1 MDNNIFETEQ
11 NKIREISSEQIIT
24 DNDLENNLDKNLENS
39 LDKNIKPIFEKN
51 KVDDEDQHIL
61 DDIETI
67 PQNIPPNN
75 IPPNIKPP
83 ENKRRFNFNIKY
95 LITGIIIVLVI
106 IIIILVCITFF
117 YPKVDNKLVAE
128 LQKTVV
134 DDNIK
139 ITDLTS
145 QINTL
150 KDKQKYI
157 ITSNKQ
163 LQEENDDLKKCLQK
177 YCSVYD
183 NKIQNIE
190 TKINKEQ
197 IVVQQTKPE
206 IKNNN
211 TKPII
216 EEVKEEVKNNNIPN
230 PNPKI
235 EEVKEDPEVRKIIND
250 LI

>member
-11 NKIREISSEQIIT
+11 NKIKEISPEQI
-24 DNDLENNLDKNLENS
+24 NDLENNLENG
-39 LDKNIKPIFEKN
+39 LDKNIKPDFEKN
-51 KVDDEDQHIL
+51 KEEDEDQYIL

-67 PQNIPPNN
+67 PQNIPSNN
-75 IPPNIKPP
+75 IPPNIKPN
-83 ENKRRFNFNIKY
+83 NKRRFNFNIKY
-95 LITGIIIVLVI
+95 IIIGVIAILVTI
-106 IIIILVCITFF
+106 IVILVCITFF
-117 YPKVDNKLVAE
+117 YPKVDNKLVTE

-190 TKINKEQ
+190 TKINKEH
-197 IVVQQTKPE
+197 QQTKPE
-206 IKNNN
+206 IKKNN
-211 TKPII
+211 TKPTT
-216 EEVKEEVKNNNIPN
+216 EEVKEEVKNN
-230 PNPKI
+230 NPKI

>member
-11 NKIREISSEQIIT
+11 NKIKEISFKQI
-24 DNDLENNLDKNLENS
+24 NDLDKNLEND
-39 LDKNIKPIFEKN
+39 LDKNIKPTFEKN
-51 KVDDEDQHIL
+51 KEEDEDQHIL

-67 PQNIPPNN
+67 PQNNISNN
-75 IPPNIKPP
+75 IPQSIKPN
-83 ENKRRFNFNIKY
+83 NKRRFNFNIKY

-117 YPKVDNKLVAE
+117 YPKVDNKLVTE

-190 TKINKEQ
+190 TKINKELK
-197 IVVQQTKPE
+197 QTKPE
-206 IKNNN
+206 IKNDN

-216 EEVKEEVKNNNIPN
+216 EEVKEEVKNN
-230 PNPKI
+230 NPKI

>member
-11 NKIREISSEQIIT
+11 NKIREISSEQI
-24 DNDLENNLDKNLENS
+24 NDLENNLDKNLEND
-39 LDKNIKPIFEKN
+39 LDKNIKPTFEKN
-51 KVDDEDQHIL
+51 KEEDEDQHIL

-67 PQNIPPNN
+67 PQNIPQGN
-75 IPPNIKPP
+75 IPQNIKPP

-183 NKIQNIE
+183 NKIQSIE

-216 EEVKEEVKNNNIPN
+216 EEVKEEVKNNNVN

>member
-11 NKIREISSEQIIT
+11 NKIKEISSEQI
-24 DNDLENNLDKNLENS
+24 NDLENNLDKNLEND
-39 LDKNIKPIFEKN
+39 LDKNIKPDIEKN
-51 KVDDEDQHIL
+51 KKEDEDQHIL
-61 DDIETI
+61 DDIQTI

-75 IPPNIKPP
+75 SPPNIKPQ

-117 YPKVDNKLVAE
+117 YPKVDNKLVTE

-190 TKINKEQ
+190 TKINKELK
-197 IVVQQTKPE
+197 QTKPE

-211 TKPII
+211 TKI

-230 PNPKI
+230 PKV

>member
-11 NKIREISSEQIIT
+11 NKIKEISSEQI
-24 DNDLENNLDKNLENS
+24 NDLENNLENS
-39 LDKNIKPIFEKN
+39 LDKNIKPTFEKN
-51 KVDDEDQHIL
+51 KEEDEDQHIL

-67 PQNIPPNN
+67 PQDIPQSN
-75 IPPNIKPP
+75 IPPNIKPN
-83 ENKRRFNFNIKY
+83 NKRRFNFNIKY
-95 LITGIIIVLVI
+95 LITGIIIILVI

-190 TKINKEQ
+190 TKMNKELK
-197 IVVQQTKPE
+197 QTKPE

-216 EEVKEEVKNNNIPN
+216 EEVKEEVKNNN
-230 PNPKI
+230 PKI

>member
-1 MDNNIFETEQ
+1 M
-11 NKIREISSEQIIT
+11 
-24 DNDLENNLDKNLENS
+24 
-39 LDKNIKPIFEKN
+39 
-51 KVDDEDQHIL
+51 
-61 DDIETI
+61 
-67 PQNIPPNN
+67 
-75 IPPNIKPP
+75 
-83 ENKRRFNFNIKY
+83 
-95 LITGIIIVLVI
+95 
-106 IIIILVCITFF
+106 
-117 YPKVDNKLVAE
+117 
-128 LQKTVV
+128 QKTVV

-183 NKIQNIE
+183 NKIQSIE
-190 TKINKEQ
+190 TKINKEPV
-197 IVVQQTKPE
+197 VVQQTKPE

-211 TKPII
+211 VNSNPKI
-216 EEVKEEVKNNNIPN
+216 EEVKEEVKNN
-230 PNPKI
+230 NPKI

>member
-11 NKIREISSEQIIT
+11 NKIKEISPEQI
-24 DNDLENNLDKNLENS
+24 NDLDKNLENS
-39 LDKNIKPIFEKN
+39 LDKNIKPTFEKN
-51 KVDDEDQHIL
+51 KEEDEDQHIL

-67 PQNIPPNN
+67 SQNIPQGNIPQNIPPN
-75 IPPNIKPP
+75 
-83 ENKRRFNFNIKY
+83 NKRRFNFNIKY

-117 YPKVDNKLVAE
+117 YPKVDNKLVTE

-190 TKINKEQ
+190 TKMNKELK
-197 IVVQQTKPE
+197 QTKPE

-211 TKPII
+211 VNSNPKV
-216 EEVKEEVKNNNIPN
+216 EEVKEEVKNNN
-230 PNPKI
+230 PKI
-235 EEVKEDPEVRKIIND
+235 EEVKDDPEVRKIIND

>member
-11 NKIREISSEQIIT
+11 NKIKEISSEQI
-24 DNDLENNLDKNLENS
+24 NDLENNLENS
-39 LDKNIKPIFEKN
+39 LDKNIKPTFEKN
-51 KVDDEDQHIL
+51 KEEDEDQHIL

-67 PQNIPPNN
+67 PQNIPQGN
-75 IPPNIKPP
+75 ISQGIKPP

-145 QINTL
+145 QISTL

-190 TKINKEQ
+190 TKINKELK
-197 IVVQQTKPE
+197 QTKPE

-216 EEVKEEVKNNNIPN
+216 EEVKEEVKNNNVN
-230 PNPKI
+230 LSPKV

>member
-11 NKIREISSEQIIT
+11 NKIKEISPEQI
-24 DNDLENNLDKNLENS
+24 NDLENNLENS
-39 LDKNIKPIFEKN
+39 LDKNIKPAFEKN
-51 KVDDEDQHIL
+51 KEEDEDQHIL

-67 PQNIPPNN
+67 PQDNISNN
-75 IPPNIKPP
+75 IPPNIPP
-83 ENKRRFNFNIKY
+83 NNKRRFNFNMKY
-95 LITGIIIVLVI
+95 IIIGVIAILVTI
-106 IIIILVCITFF
+106 IVILVCITFF

-163 LQEENDDLKKCLQK
+163 LQEENADLKKYLQK

-190 TKINKEQ
+190 TKMNKELK
-197 IVVQQTKPE
+197 QTKQE
-206 IKNNN
+206 IKSNIPNP
-211 TKPII
+211 KPKI
-216 EEVKEEVKNNNIPN
+216 EEVKEEVKNN
-230 PNPKI
+230 NPKI

>member
-11 NKIREISSEQIIT
+11 NKIREISSEQI
-24 DNDLENNLDKNLENS
+24 NDLENNLDKNLEND
-39 LDKNIKPIFEKN
+39 LDKNIKPTFEKN
-51 KVDDEDQHIL
+51 KEEDEDQHIL

-67 PQNIPPNN
+67 PQNNISNNIPQNN
-75 IPPNIKPP
+75 IPPN
-83 ENKRRFNFNIKY
+83 NKRRFNFNIKY

-190 TKINKEQ
+190 TKINKEPVA
-197 IVVQQTKPE
+197 IQQTKPE

-216 EEVKEEVKNNNIPN
+216 EEVKEEVKNNNVS
-230 PNPKI
+230 PNPKT

>member
-11 NKIREISSEQIIT
+11 NKIKEISPEQI
-24 DNDLENNLDKNLENS
+24 NDLENNLENG
-39 LDKNIKPIFEKN
+39 LDKNIKPTFEKN
-51 KVDDEDQHIL
+51 KEEDEDQHIL

-67 PQNIPPNN
+67 PQDIPQNN
-75 IPPNIKPP
+75 IPPNIPP
-83 ENKRRFNFNIKY
+83 NNKRRFNFNIKY

-177 YCSVYD
+177 YCNVYD

-190 TKINKEQ
+190 TKMNKELK
-197 IVVQQTKPE
+197 QTKPE

-211 TKPII
+211 LNPKI
-216 EEVKEEVKNNNIPN
+216 EEVKEEVKNNN
-230 PNPKI
+230 PKV

>member
-11 NKIREISSEQIIT
+11 NKIKEISPEQI
-24 DNDLENNLDKNLENS
+24 NNLDKNLENG
-39 LDKNIKPIFEKN
+39 LDKNIKPDFEKN
-51 KVDDEDQHIL
+51 KEEDEDQHIL

-67 PQNIPPNN
+67 PQDIPPNN

-95 LITGIIIVLVI
+95 LIIGIIIVLVI

-117 YPKVDNKLVAE
+117 YPKVDNKLVTE

-190 TKINKEQ
+190 TKINKELK
-197 IVVQQTKPE
+197 QTKPE

-211 TKPII
+211 VNSNPKV
-216 EEVKEEVKNNNIPN
+216 EEVKEEVKNN
-230 PNPKI
+230 NPKI

>member
-11 NKIREISSEQIIT
+11 NKIREISSEQI
-24 DNDLENNLDKNLENS
+24 NDLENNLDKNLEND
-39 LDKNIKPIFEKN
+39 LDKNIKPTFEKN
-51 KVDDEDQHIL
+51 KEEDEDQHIL

-67 PQNIPPNN
+67 PQNIPQGN
-75 IPPNIKPP
+75 IPQNIKPL

-216 EEVKEEVKNNNIPN
+216 EEVKEEVKNNIPN
-230 PNPKI
+230 SNTKV

>member
-1 MDNNIFETEQ
+1 M
-11 NKIREISSEQIIT
+11 
-24 DNDLENNLDKNLENS
+24 
-39 LDKNIKPIFEKN
+39 
-51 KVDDEDQHIL
+51 
-61 DDIETI
+61 
-67 PQNIPPNN
+67 
-75 IPPNIKPP
+75 
-83 ENKRRFNFNIKY
+83 
-95 LITGIIIVLVI
+95 
-106 IIIILVCITFF
+106 
-117 YPKVDNKLVAE
+117 
-128 LQKTVV
+128 

-190 TKINKEQ
+190 TKMNKELK
-197 IVVQQTKPE
+197 QTKQE
-206 IKNNN
+206 IKS
-211 TKPII
+211 
-216 EEVKEEVKNNNIPN
+216 NIPN

-235 EEVKEDPEVRKIIND
+235 EEVKEEVKNNKA
-250 LI
+250 

>member
-11 NKIREISSEQIIT
+11 NKIKEISPEQI
-24 DNDLENNLDKNLENS
+24 NDLESNLENG
-39 LDKNIKPIFEKN
+39 LDKNIKSTFEKN
-51 KVDDEDQHIL
+51 KEDDEDQHIL

-67 PQNIPPNN
+67 PQDIPPNN
-75 IPPNIKPP
+75 IPQNIPPN
-83 ENKRRFNFNIKY
+83 NKRRFNFNIKY

-117 YPKVDNKLVAE
+117 YPKVDNKLVTE

-190 TKINKEQ
+190 TKMNKELK
-197 IVVQQTKPE
+197 QTKPE

-211 TKPII
+211 NISPKI
-216 EEVKEEVKNNNIPN
+216 EEVKEEVKNN
-230 PNPKI
+230 NPKI

>member
-1 MDNNIFETEQ
+1 MDNNIFEMDQ
-11 NKIREISSEQIIT
+11 NKIKEISSEQI
-24 DNDLENNLDKNLENS
+24 NDLENNLDKNLENN
-39 LDKNIKPIFEKN
+39 LDKNIKPTFEKN
-51 KVDDEDQHIL
+51 KEEDEDQHIL

-75 IPPNIKPP
+75 IPQNIKPP

-95 LITGIIIVLVI
+95 IIIGVIAILVTI
-106 IIIILVCITFF
+106 IVILVCITFF
-117 YPKVDNKLVAE
+117 YPKVDNKLVTE

-177 YCSVYD
+177 YCNVYD

-190 TKINKEQ
+190 TKINKELK
-197 IVVQQTKPE
+197 QTKPE

-216 EEVKEEVKNNNIPN
+216 EEVKEEVKNNN
-230 PNPKI
+230 PKI

>member
-11 NKIREISSEQIIT
+11 NKIKEISSEQIIT
-24 DNDLENNLDKNLENS
+24 DNDLESNLDKNLENS
-39 LDKNIKPIFEKN
+39 LDKNIKPTFEKN
-51 KVDDEDQHIL
+51 KEEDEDQHIL

-67 PQNIPPNN
+67 PQDIPQGNIPQG
-75 IPPNIKPP
+75 IKPP

-190 TKINKEQ
+190 TKINKELP
-197 IVVQQTKPE
+197 QTKPE
-206 IKNNN
+206 IKNN

-216 EEVKEEVKNNNIPN
+216 EEVKEEVKNNNVN
-230 PNPKI
+230 SNPKT

>member
-11 NKIREISSEQIIT
+11 NKIKEISSEQI
-24 DNDLENNLDKNLENS
+24 NDLENNLDKNLEND
-39 LDKNIKPIFEKN
+39 LDKNIKPVFEKN
-51 KVDDEDQHIL
+51 KEEDEDQHIL

-83 ENKRRFNFNIKY
+83 NNKRRFNFNIKY

-117 YPKVDNKLVAE
+117 YPKVDNKLVTE

-190 TKINKEQ
+190 TKMNKELK
-197 IVVQQTKPE
+197 QTKPE

-211 TKPII
+211 NISPKV
-216 EEVKEEVKNNNIPN
+216 EEVKEEVKNN
-230 PNPKI
+230 NPKI

>member
-11 NKIREISSEQIIT
+11 NKIKEISSEQI
-24 DNDLENNLDKNLENS
+24 NDLDKNLENS
-39 LDKNIKPIFEKN
+39 LDKNIKPTFEKN
-51 KVDDEDQHIL
+51 KEEDEDQHIL

-67 PQNIPPNN
+67 PQDIPQSN
-75 IPPNIKPP
+75 IPPNIKPN
-83 ENKRRFNFNIKY
+83 NKRRFNFNIKY
-95 LITGIIIVLVI
+95 LITGIIIILVI

-190 TKINKEQ
+190 TKMNKELK
-197 IVVQQTKPE
+197 QTKPE

-216 EEVKEEVKNNNIPN
+216 EEVKEEVKNNN
-230 PNPKI
+230 PKI

>member
-11 NKIREISSEQIIT
+11 NKIKEISSEQI
-24 DNDLENNLDKNLENS
+24 NDLENNLENG
-39 LDKNIKPIFEKN
+39 LDKNIKPTIEKN
-51 KVDDEDQHIL
+51 KEEDEDQHIL

-67 PQNIPPNN
+67 PQDNISNN
-75 IPPNIKPP
+75 IPPNIKPN
-83 ENKRRFNFNIKY
+83 NKRRFNFNIKY
-95 LITGIIIVLVI
+95 IIIGIIAILVTIIV
-106 IIIILVCITFF
+106 ILVCITFF
-117 YPKVDNKLVAE
+117 YPKVDNKLVTE

-190 TKINKEQ
+190 TKINKKP
-197 IVVQQTKPE
+197 QQTKPE
-206 IKNNN
+206 VKNNN
-211 TKPII
+211 PKI
-216 EEVKEEVKNNNIPN
+216 EEVKEEVKNNN
-230 PNPKI
+230 PKI
-235 EEVKEDPEVRKIIND
+235 EEVKKDPEVRKIIND

>member
-1 MDNNIFETEQ
+1 M
-11 NKIREISSEQIIT
+11 
-24 DNDLENNLDKNLENS
+24 
-39 LDKNIKPIFEKN
+39 
-51 KVDDEDQHIL
+51 
-61 DDIETI
+61 
-67 PQNIPPNN
+67 
-75 IPPNIKPP
+75 
-83 ENKRRFNFNIKY
+83 KY
-95 LITGIIIVLVI
+95 IIIGVIAILVI

-117 YPKVDNKLVAE
+117 YPKVDNKLVTE

-163 LQEENDDLKKCLQK
+163 LQEENDDLKKYLQK

-190 TKINKEQ
+190 TKINKELP
-197 IVVQQTKPE
+197 QTKPE

-211 TKPII
+211 LNPKI
-216 EEVKEEVKNNNIPN
+216 EEVKEEVKNNN
-230 PNPKI
+230 PKI
-235 EEVKEDPEVRKIIND
+235 EEVKDDPEVRKIIND

>member
-1 MDNNIFETEQ
+1 MDNNIFEMDQ
-11 NKIREISSEQIIT
+11 NKIKEISSEQILNN
-24 DNDLENNLDKNLENS
+24 NDLKNNLDKNLENS
-39 LDKNIKPIFEKN
+39 LDKNIKPTFEKN
-51 KVDDEDQHIL
+51 KEEDEDQHIL

-67 PQNIPPNN
+67 PQDNISNNIPQNIPPNN
-75 IPPNIKPP
+75 K
-83 ENKRRFNFNIKY
+83 KRFNFNIKY
-95 LITGIIIVLVI
+95 IIIGVIALLVTI
-106 IIIILVCITFF
+106 IVILVCITFF
-117 YPKVDNKLVAE
+117 YPKVDNKLVTE

-190 TKINKEQ
+190 TKINKEH
-197 IVVQQTKPE
+197 QQTKPE

-211 TKPII
+211 VNSNPKI
-216 EEVKEEVKNNNIPN
+216 EEVKEEVKNN
-230 PNPKI
+230 NPKI

>member
-11 NKIREISSEQIIT
+11 NKIKEISSEQI
-24 DNDLENNLDKNLENS
+24 NDLENNLENG
-39 LDKNIKPIFEKN
+39 LDKNIKPVFEKN
-51 KVDDEDQHIL
+51 KEEDEDQHIL

-67 PQNIPPNN
+67 PQDIPPNN
-75 IPPNIKPP
+75 IPPNIKPN
-83 ENKRRFNFNIKY
+83 NKRRFNFNIKY

-117 YPKVDNKLVAE
+117 YPKVDNKLVTE

-190 TKINKEQ
+190 TKMNKELK
-197 IVVQQTKPE
+197 QTKPE

-211 TKPII
+211 NISPKI
-216 EEVKEEVKNNNIPN
+216 EEVKEEVKNN
-230 PNPKI
+230 NPKI

>member
-11 NKIREISSEQIIT
+11 NKIKEIGSEQI
-24 DNDLENNLDKNLENS
+24 NDLENS
-39 LDKNIKPIFEKN
+39 LDKNIKSTFEKN

-67 PQNIPPNN
+67 PQNIPQGN
-75 IPPNIKPP
+75 IPPNIKPL

-216 EEVKEEVKNNNIPN
+216 EEVKE
-230 PNPKI
+230 
-235 EEVKEDPEVRKIIND
+235 DPEVRKIIND

>member
-11 NKIREISSEQIIT
+11 NKIKEISSEQI
-24 DNDLENNLDKNLENS
+24 NDLESNLDKNLENS
-39 LDKNIKPIFEKN
+39 LDKNIKPTFEKN
-51 KVDDEDQHIL
+51 KEEDEDQHIL

-67 PQNIPPNN
+67 PQNNISNN
-75 IPPNIKPP
+75 IPPNIKPSG
-83 ENKRRFNFNIKY
+83 NKRKFNFNIKY

-190 TKINKEQ
+190 TKMNKELK
-197 IVVQQTKPE
+197 QTKPE

-211 TKPII
+211 NISPKI
-216 EEVKEEVKNNNIPN
+216 EEVKKEVKNNN
-230 PNPKI
+230 PKV

>member
-11 NKIREISSEQIIT
+11 NKIKEISSVQI
-24 DNDLENNLDKNLENS
+24 NDLESNLDKNLEND
-39 LDKNIKPIFEKN
+39 LDKNIKPTFEKN
-51 KVDDEDQHIL
+51 KEEDEDQHIL

-67 PQNIPPNN
+67 SQD
-75 IPPNIKPP
+75 IPPNIPP
-83 ENKRRFNFNIKY
+83 KNKRRFNFNIKY

-117 YPKVDNKLVAE
+117 YPKVDNKLVTE

-183 NKIQNIE
+183 SKIQNIE
-190 TKINKEQ
+190 TKINKEPV
-197 IVVQQTKPE
+197 VVQQTKPKIE
-206 IKNNN
+206 NNN

-216 EEVKEEVKNNNIPN
+216 EEVKEEVKNTNQNSRL
-230 PNPKI
+230 KT

>member
-11 NKIREISSEQIIT
+11 NKIKEISSEQI
-24 DNDLENNLDKNLENS
+24 NDLENNLEND
-39 LDKNIKPIFEKN
+39 LDKNIKPTFEKN
-51 KVDDEDQHIL
+51 KEEDEDQHIL

-67 PQNIPPNN
+67 PPQNNISNN
-75 IPPNIKPP
+75 IPQGIKPP

-183 NKIQNIE
+183 NKIQSIE

-197 IVVQQTKPE
+197 IMVQQTKPE

-216 EEVKEEVKNNNIPN
+216 EEVKEEVKNNNVNPN
-230 PNPKI
+230 PNLKT

>member
-11 NKIREISSEQIIT
+11 NKIKEISSEQI
-24 DNDLENNLDKNLENS
+24 NDLENNLDKNLENG
-39 LDKNIKPIFEKN
+39 LDKNIKTTFEKN
-51 KVDDEDQHIL
+51 KEEDEDQHIL

-75 IPPNIKPP
+75 IPPNNIPP
-83 ENKRRFNFNIKY
+83 NNIPPNNKRRFNFNIKY

-117 YPKVDNKLVAE
+117 YPKVDNKLVTE

-190 TKINKEQ
+190 TKMNKELK
-197 IVVQQTKPE
+197 QTKPE

-211 TKPII
+211 NISPKT
-216 EEVKEEVKNNNIPN
+216 EEVKEEVKNN
-230 PNPKI
+230 NPKI

>member
-11 NKIREISSEQIIT
+11 NKIKEISSEQI
-24 DNDLENNLDKNLENS
+24 NDLENNLENS
-39 LDKNIKPIFEKN
+39 LDKNIKPAFEKN
-51 KVDDEDQHIL
+51 KEEDEDQHIL

-67 PQNIPPNN
+67 PQDNISNN
-75 IPPNIKPP
+75 IPPNIPP
-83 ENKRRFNFNIKY
+83 NNKRRFNFNIKY

-190 TKINKEQ
+190 TKINKEPVA
-197 IVVQQTKPE
+197 IQQTKPE

-211 TKPII
+211 PKPII
-216 EEVKEEVKNNNIPN
+216 EEVKEEVKNNNVN
-230 PNPKI
+230 PSPKV

>member
-1 MDNNIFETEQ
+1 M
-11 NKIREISSEQIIT
+11 
-24 DNDLENNLDKNLENS
+24 
-39 LDKNIKPIFEKN
+39 
-51 KVDDEDQHIL
+51 
-61 DDIETI
+61 
-67 PQNIPPNN
+67 
-75 IPPNIKPP
+75 
-83 ENKRRFNFNIKY
+83 
-95 LITGIIIVLVI
+95 
-106 IIIILVCITFF
+106 
-117 YPKVDNKLVAE
+117 
-128 LQKTVV
+128 

-190 TKINKEQ
+190 TKINKEP
-197 IVVQQTKPE
+197 QQTKPE

-216 EEVKEEVKNNNIPN
+216 EEVKEEVKNNNV
-230 PNPKI
+230 NPKV
-235 EEVKEDPEVRKIIND
+235 EEVKDDPEVRKIIND

>member
-1 MDNNIFETEQ
+1 MDNNIFKTEQ
-11 NKIREISSEQIIT
+11 NKIKEIGSEQI
-24 DNDLENNLDKNLENS
+24 NDLENNLDKNLEND
-39 LDKNIKPIFEKN
+39 LDKNIKPTFEKN
-51 KVDDEDQHIL
+51 KEEDEDQHIL

-67 PQNIPPNN
+67 PQDNISNN
-75 IPPNIKPP
+75 IPQSIKPP

-117 YPKVDNKLVAE
+117 YPKVDNKLVTE

-177 YCSVYD
+177 YCNVYD

-190 TKINKEQ
+190 TKINKELK
-197 IVVQQTKPE
+197 QTKPE

-211 TKPII
+211 NNNPKI
-216 EEVKEEVKNNNIPN
+216 EEVKEEVKNNNL
-230 PNPKI
+230 NPKI
-235 EEVKEDPEVRKIIND
+235 EEVKDDPEVRKIIND

>member
-11 NKIREISSEQIIT
+11 NKIKEISSEQI
-24 DNDLENNLDKNLENS
+24 NDLENNLDKNLEND
-39 LDKNIKPIFEKN
+39 LDKNIKPTFEKN
-51 KVDDEDQHIL
+51 KEDDEDQHIL

-67 PQNIPPNN
+67 PPQDIPPND

-95 LITGIIIVLVI
+95 IIIGVIAILVTI
-106 IIIILVCITFF
+106 IVILVCITFF

-197 IVVQQTKPE
+197 IVIQTKPE

-216 EEVKEEVKNNNIPN
+216 EEVKEEDKNNNTN
-230 PNPKI
+230 QNSSPKV

>member
-11 NKIREISSEQIIT
+11 NKIREISSEQI
-24 DNDLENNLDKNLENS
+24 NDLENNLEND
-39 LDKNIKPIFEKN
+39 LDKNINPDFEKN
-51 KVDDEDQHIL
+51 KEEDEDQHIL

-67 PQNIPPNN
+67 PQNNISNN
-75 IPPNIKPP
+75 IPQGIKPP

-95 LITGIIIVLVI
+95 LITGIIIILVI

-190 TKINKEQ
+190 TKINKES
-197 IVVQQTKPE
+197 QQTKLE

-211 TKPII
+211 IK
-216 EEVKEEVKNNNIPN
+216 
-230 PNPKI
+230 PKI
-235 EEVKEDPEVRKIIND
+235 EEVKEEIKNNNIKPKIEKVKDDPEVRKIIND

>member
-11 NKIREISSEQIIT
+11 NKIKEISSEQI
-24 DNDLENNLDKNLENS
+24 NDLENNLDKNLENS
-39 LDKNIKPIFEKN
+39 LDKNIKPTFEKN
-51 KVDDEDQHIL
+51 KEEDEDQHIL

-67 PQNIPPNN
+67 PQNNISNN
-75 IPPNIKPP
+75 IPPNIKPN
-83 ENKRRFNFNIKY
+83 NKRRFNFNIKY
-95 LITGIIIVLVI
+95 LITGIIIVLII

-190 TKINKEQ
+190 TKIKKEQ

-216 EEVKEEVKNNNIPN
+216 EEVKEEVKNNNVN
-230 PNPKI
+230 PSPKV

>member
-11 NKIREISSEQIIT
+11 NKIKEISPEQI
-24 DNDLENNLDKNLENS
+24 NDLENNLENS
-39 LDKNIKPIFEKN
+39 LDKNIKPDFEKN
-51 KVDDEDQHIL
+51 KEDDEDQHIL

-67 PQNIPPNN
+67 PQNIPQGN
-75 IPPNIKPP
+75 IPQGIKPP
-83 ENKRRFNFNIKY
+83 ENKGRFNFNIKY

-190 TKINKEQ
+190 TKINKELP
-197 IVVQQTKPE
+197 QTKPE

-216 EEVKEEVKNNNIPN
+216 EEVKEEVKNNN
-230 PNPKI
+230 PKI
-235 EEVKEDPEVRKIIND
+235 EEVKDDPEVRKIIND

>member
-11 NKIREISSEQIIT
+11 NKIKEISSEQI
-24 DNDLENNLDKNLENS
+24 NDLENNLENG
-39 LDKNIKPIFEKN
+39 LDKNIKPTFEKN
-51 KVDDEDQHIL
+51 KEEDEDQHIL

-67 PQNIPPNN
+67 PQNNISNN

-177 YCSVYD
+177 YCNVYD

-190 TKINKEQ
+190 TKINKEH
-197 IVVQQTKPE
+197 QQTKPE

-211 TKPII
+211 NKPKI
-216 EEVKEEVKNNNIPN
+216 EEVKEEVKNN
-230 PNPKI
+230 NPKI

>member
-11 NKIREISSEQIIT
+11 NKIKEISSEQI
-24 DNDLENNLDKNLENS
+24 NDLENNLEND
-39 LDKNIKPIFEKN
+39 LDKNIKPDFEKN
-51 KVDDEDQHIL
+51 KEEDEDQHIL

-67 PQNIPPNN
+67 PQGNIPQG
-75 IPPNIKPP
+75 IKPP

-95 LITGIIIVLVI
+95 LITGIIIILVI

-190 TKINKEQ
+190 TKINKES
-197 IVVQQTKPE
+197 QQTKLE
-206 IKNNN
+206 IKNNI
-211 TKPII
+211 K
-216 EEVKEEVKNNNIPN
+216 
-230 PNPKI
+230 PKI
-235 EEVKEDPEVRKIIND
+235 EEVKDDPEVRKIIND

>member
-11 NKIREISSEQIIT
+11 NKIKEISSEQI
-24 DNDLENNLDKNLENS
+24 NDLESNLENG
-39 LDKNIKPIFEKN
+39 LDKNIKPDFEKN
-51 KVDDEDQHIL
+51 KEEDEDQHIL

-67 PQNIPPNN
+67 PQDIPPNN

-83 ENKRRFNFNIKY
+83 DNKRRFNFNIKY

-190 TKINKEQ
+190 TKINKELK
-197 IVVQQTKPE
+197 QTKPE

-216 EEVKEEVKNNNIPN
+216 EEVKEEVKNNNVN
-230 PNPKI
+230 PNPKT

>member
-11 NKIREISSEQIIT
+11 NKIKEISSEQI
-24 DNDLENNLDKNLENS
+24 NDLENNLDKNLENS
-39 LDKNIKPIFEKN
+39 LDKNIKPTFEKN
-51 KVDDEDQHIL
+51 KEEDEDQHIL

-67 PQNIPPNN
+67 PQNNISNN
-75 IPPNIKPP
+75 IPPNIKPN
-83 ENKRRFNFNIKY
+83 NKRRFNFNIKY
-95 LITGIIIVLVI
+95 LITGIIIVLII

-177 YCSVYD
+177 YCSVYLL
-183 NKIQNIE
+183 KIGRAH
-190 TKINKEQ
+190 
-197 IVVQQTKPE
+197 V
-206 IKNNN
+206 
-211 TKPII
+211 
-216 EEVKEEVKNNNIPN
+216 
-230 PNPKI
+230 
-235 EEVKEDPEVRKIIND
+235 
-250 LI
+250 

>member
-1 MDNNIFETEQ
+1 MDNNIFETEE
-11 NKIREISSEQIIT
+11 NKIREISSEEI
-24 DNDLENNLDKNLENS
+24 NDLENNLEND
-39 LDKNIKPIFEKN
+39 LDKNIKPDFEKN
-51 KVDDEDQHIL
+51 KEEDEDQHIL

-67 PQNIPPNN
+67 PQNIPQGN
-75 IPPNIKPP
+75 IPQGIKPP

-95 LITGIIIVLVI
+95 LITGIIIILVI

-190 TKINKEQ
+190 TKINKES
-197 IVVQQTKPE
+197 QQTKLE

-211 TKPII
+211 IK
-216 EEVKEEVKNNNIPN
+216 
-230 PNPKI
+230 PKI
-235 EEVKEDPEVRKIIND
+235 EEVKEEIKNNNIKPKIEEVKDDPEVRKIIND